1 MQALVLLVNCGKHG
15 IVFNAYGI
23 CMIRNVIF
31 RSYCSFGDDKDD
43 FSYPYFTFSCG
54 YDIRLRVC
62 GLHVKCGFVMV
73 LSTWAVYSWTL
84 SCKLSHDSIS
94 SSGSQVGSQVTSMSF
109 VSESFLL
116 LISEWGGGQRRQGR
130 PILHQLVMCLSKQ

>member
-1 MQALVLLVNCGKHG
+1 MEGSVEILEKLWTEHCHTFTILRVDAGPCFAGELRKHG
-15 IVFNAYGI
+15 GVFNAYGV

-31 RSYCSFGDDKDD
+31 RSCCSFGNDKAD
-43 FSYPYFTFSCG
+43 FSYPEFTFSCG

-94 SSGSQVGSQVTSMSF
+94 SSGSQVGIQLRVL
-109 VSESFLL
+109 FL
-116 LISEWGGGQRRQGR
+116 IHFS
-130 PILHQLVMCLSKQ
+130 S